1 MFSVDCVSN
10 SARIHLLID
19 LANSWCTLD
28 ATKQFIAKATT
39 CSLSRPI
46 NEKEL
51 HKWLSSDSIS
61 VDKLLVF
68 DKFYLELHS
77 AGYSN
82 SLFVV

>member
-10 SARIHLLID
+10 SARINLLID

-28 ATKQFIAKATT
+28 ATKQFIAKA
-39 CSLSRPI
+39 LSRPI

-68 DKFYLELHS
+68 DNFY
-77 AGYSN
+77 
-82 SLFVV
+82 